1 MRVILVGPK
10 ERAYDLE
17 RELNKRIDEEAEKE
31 EIEVVDIE
39 IRVLQNP
46 TNSYRWYLGIVK
58 YTKEKETKTKK
69 I

>member
-46 TNSYRWYLGIVK
+46 TNSYRSYLGIVK